1 MNVMVVSPS
10 TRTASWLAPRLAP
23 HGVAVF
29 TAEPGPELIHALRER
44 RPDVVVLDGIHARPQ
59 LAPVEVALLK
69 DRNPAVRII
78 ARSETSSQVDVEV
91 IEQGVFCYL
100 GGSSLEELL
109 RAVESAALG
118 CRARASGTEPVGDP

>member
-10 TRTASWLAPRLAP
+10 TRTASWLARRLAR
-23 HGVAVF
+23 HGVDVYA
-29 TAEPGPELIHALRER
+29 AEPGPELIHVLRER

-78 ARSETSSQVDVEV
+78 ARSETSSELDVEV

-109 RAVESAALG
+109 RVVESAALG
-118 CRARASGTEPVGDP
+118 CRPRASGTKPVRGP